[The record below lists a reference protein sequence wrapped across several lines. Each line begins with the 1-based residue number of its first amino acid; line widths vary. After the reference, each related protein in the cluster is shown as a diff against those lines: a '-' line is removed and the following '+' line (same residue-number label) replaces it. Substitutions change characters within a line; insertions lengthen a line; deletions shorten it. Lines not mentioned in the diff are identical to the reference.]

1 MTKEIIKWHF
11 KLTNNNQQLGM
22 QFARTFFRFTL
33 GGKNEKNNIVKKSK
47 KKRKPMYS
55 SLRNAMVSIPTLYIH
70 RPKK

>member
-33 GGKNEKNNIVKKSK
+33 GGKNEKI
-47 KKRKPMYS
+47 
-55 SLRNAMVSIPTLYIH
+55 I
-70 RPKK
+70 